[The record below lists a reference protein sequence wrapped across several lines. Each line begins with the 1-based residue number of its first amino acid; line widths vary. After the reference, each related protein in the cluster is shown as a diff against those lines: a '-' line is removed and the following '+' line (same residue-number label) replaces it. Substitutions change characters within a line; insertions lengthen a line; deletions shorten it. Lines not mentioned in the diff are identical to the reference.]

1 MKGKWLR
8 IESLGNLQS
17 SQSIT
22 KRTLECCE
30 LKDNQLLKTVICAYS
45 LKKCKIIVSCR
56 HHNRN
61 EKKLSNKNPL
71 KASACVCALSS
82 ISEHR
87 FERIS

>member
-45 LKKCKIIVSCR
+45 LKKNVKSSFRAAIIIEMR
-56 HHNRN
+56 RN
-61 EKKLSNKNPL
+61 
-71 KASACVCALSS
+71 
-82 ISEHR
+82 
-87 FERIS
+87 